1 MSVVRCPS
9 SVVMVPLSNGPRTTD
24 RASARLGINLLLV
37 SVISDTPMDEHET
50 YMREALIEAEKG
62 ALEGE
67 VPVGALLV
75 SPIGNIIARAH
86 NRPIALNDPTGH
98 AEILVL
104 RQGAAQLENYRLP
117 GHVLYVSLEPCVM
130 CVGAMIQARLALVVY
145 GAADPKGGAI
155 ESVYRMGTDGK
166 LNHRLEAKGGVLA
179 EECRALVQAFFRA
192 RR

>member
-1 MSVVRCPS
+1 LVEFELSEFSVRD
-9 SVVMVPLSNGPRTTD
+9 VMKS
-24 RASARLGINLLLV
+24 
-37 SVISDTPMDEHET
+37 HET

-62 ALEGE
+62 AQEGE

-75 SPIGNIIARAH
+75 SPTGEIIARDH
-86 NRPIALNDPTGH
+86 NRPISLNDPTGH

-104 RQGAAQLENYRLP
+104 RQGASKLENYRLP

-130 CVGAMIQARLALVVY
+130 CVGAMIQARLSLVVY

-155 ESVYRMGTDGK
+155 ESVYRLGTDGK
-166 LNHRLEAKGGVLA
+166 LNHRLAAQGGVLA

-192 RR
+192 KR